1 MQYSFIM
8 LGESFTCKVYQLLY
22 NPVLIMVVF
31 SDFEKVPVN
40 QHQVYQIKS
49 TVLNSSKFILLYVK
63 QYHRVDLEGLNALIF
78 EVIDINAGLSFLQHR
93 YMKRIYNYSKAKDA
107 NFIDDFTFEHYQR
120 IVALFAQP
128 KKVFLVSLTDGT
140 ALKHFPI
147 DLCAPLEKF
156 FMIGVRNSNKVAAS
170 LSINDEFYISST
182 AAEAYHQVYSLGKF
196 GKQKDAGKRND
207 KIPTE
212 LLCDTL
218 KVKLIDKI
226 VLDYQTIFV
235 TAVIEKNILS
245 TKLHELYHLHKLW
258 FLFLENQTNIETVQ

>member
-1 MQYSFIM
+1 MS
-8 LGESFTCKVYQLLY
+8 GESLTCKVYQLLY

-31 SDFEKVPVN
+31 SDIEKVPVN

-49 TVLNSSKFILLYVK
+49 TVLNSSKSIMLYVK
-63 QYHRVDLEGLNALIF
+63 QYHRADLEGLNAFIF
-78 EVIDINAGLSFLQHR
+78 EVVDVDAGLSFLQHR

-128 KKVFLVSLTDGT
+128 KKVFLVSVTDGT

-245 TKLHELYHLHKLW
+245 TELHELYHLHKLW